1 MGPARGESHW
11 KRASGG
17 CKNAPEKVA
26 IDLGFSARGTSIP
39 LPSRAFG
46 NGGCFLK
53 TLSHTIHT
61 EKCTDHKFD
70 FHRVDTPM

>member
-26 IDLGFSARGTSIP
+26 IDLGSQPEALAF
-39 LPSRAFG
+39 PSLAGHLETGAVF
-46 NGGCFLK
+46 
-53 TLSHTIHT
+53 
-61 EKCTDHKFD
+61 
-70 FHRVDTPM
+70 